1 MPLLSEY
8 GHHIELTQI
17 DENQNE
23 KTLFPVNTVEDVY
36 VDENGNSLVDFLP
49 KIVDNLSNPTEESP
63 LTATESATGELTDA
77 VMTAL
82 LS

>member
-63 LTATESATGELTDA
+63 LTATESATGELTDV
-77 VMTAL
+77 VMAAL